1 MFRARARFLDFLV
14 QNIGHFT
21 TPGHRLLAVH
31 SAGPRRST
39 VHWHGTSLPTLPSL
53 QGGGVQCSCCCTA
66 ACHRQIYRSRQTA
79 GVLRRGLRAHDRAA
93 LISPNRDAGKT
104 KTSLWLI
111 KVERRSRDRDR
122 DLPLPV
128 SIGSGRSP

>member
-1 MFRARARFLDFLV
+1 VARPPPAPRRAV
-14 QNIGHFT
+14 
-21 TPGHRLLAVH
+21 PGH
-31 SAGPRRST
+31 AGQHRR
-39 VHWHGTSLPTLPSL
+39 VTSLPTLPSL